1 MKRPG
6 TTPLTERSSR
16 VAAARKLTRRSG
28 REKAGKFLAEG
39 AQAVTEALTAHASG
53 QARVRDVF
61 ATESPRHLELTER
74 ARAEGIPVHWVTER
88 AAAALSE
95 TVTPQGLV
103 AVCDLP
109 QTTVDQALAE
119 RPGLVAILVGVADP
133 GNAGTV
139 VRVADAAGAGA
150 VLFAGNTVDV
160 YNGKAVRASTG
171 SVFHLPVARS
181 RDVADVLVRCRE
193 AGLQLVGA
201 DGYANRDLHVA
212 EDAGALR
219 QPTAWVFGSEA
230 HGLPDEVKTQLDFTL
245 RVPLYGRAESL
256 NLATAAA
263 VCLYASA
270 RVRRH
275 QRSQ

>member
-1 MKRPG
+1 
-6 TTPLTERSSR
+6 
-16 VAAARKLTRRSG
+16 
-28 REKAGKFLAEG
+28 
-39 AQAVTEALTAHASG
+39 
-53 QARVRDVF
+53 
-61 ATESPRHLELTER
+61 
-74 ARAEGIPVHWVTER
+74 
-88 AAAALSE
+88 
-95 TVTPQGLV
+95 
-103 AVCDLP
+103 
-109 QTTVDQALAE
+109 
-119 RPGLVAILVGVADP
+119 
-133 GNAGTV
+133 
-139 VRVADAAGAGA
+139 
-150 VLFAGNTVDV
+150 VDV

-263 VCLYASA
+263 VSSTLPHVSAGTSAASSTWA
-270 RVRRH
+270 LPDHCAGQPAASHRLEWLA
-275 QRSQ
+275 